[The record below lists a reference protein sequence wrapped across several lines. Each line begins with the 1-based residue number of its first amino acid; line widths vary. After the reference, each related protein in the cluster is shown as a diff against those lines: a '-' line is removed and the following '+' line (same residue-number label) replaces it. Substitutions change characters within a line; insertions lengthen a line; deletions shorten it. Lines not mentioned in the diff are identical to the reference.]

1 VRLSGGRNGCEGRV
15 ELYDGSTWGT
25 VCDDQWDLRDA
36 QVVCQQLGCG
46 QPVSA
51 PRNAR
56 FGPGSGRIFLDDVQC
71 RGDEPSLQMCRH
83 NGWGVHNCRHVE
95 DAAVICAGE
104 WPADTFG
111 SPAGHIGWLLGQDR
125 APHCLPLLILQSGFS
140 CPCPCPLSFTQPT
153 PPAQWPLT
161 TGASVRLSGGRN
173 GCEGRVEL
181 YDGSTWG
188 TVCDDQW
195 DLRDAQVVCQQL
207 GCGQPVSAP
216 RNARFGPG
224 SGRIFLDDVQCRG
237 DEPSLQMCRHNGWGV
252 HNCRHVEDAAVICAG
267 ASVRLSG
274 GRNGCEGRVELYDG
288 STWGTVCDD
297 QWDMQDA
304 QVVCQQLGCGQPVD
318 APRNARFGPG
328 SGHIFLDDVQCH
340 GDEPSLQM
348 CRHNG
353 WGVHNCRH
361 MEDAAVICAGQIRPC
376 PQQSRGDASL
386 DIRGLATDKQT
397 EFYLSTFAL
406 VPPQPQLRLES
417 GGDRCAGR
425 VEVYHDGKWGA
436 VCDDYFSMNSANV
449 VCRQLNCGQ
458 AVSVLG
464 LSYFGPSGKNIQLDD
479 VQCRGTESHL
489 WDCRHAGW
497 GRHNCGLNEDVGVIC
512 SG

>member
-25 VCDDQWDLRDA
+25 VCDDQWDMQDA
-36 QVVCQQLGCG
+36 QVVCRQLGCG
-46 QPVSA
+46 RARAA
-51 PRNAR
+51 PNRAR

-104 WPADTFG
+104 RPAESTRR
-111 SPAGHIGWLLGQDR
+111 GWYRTLFS
-125 APHCLPLLILQSGFS
+125 LPLLVLQPGFS
-140 CPCPCPLSFTQPT
+140 CPCPCPHPSPSN
-153 PPAQWPLT
+153 A
-161 TGASVRLSGGRN
+161 TGLLHSLFFWASVRLSGGRN

-195 DLRDAQVVCQQL
+195 DMQDAQVVCRQL
-207 GCGQPVSAP
+207 GCGRARAAP
-216 RNARFGPG
+216 NRARFGPG

-252 HNCRHVEDAAVICAG
+252 HNCRHVEDAAVICAGTQTNDLCHVPG

-328 SGHIFLDDVQCH
+328 SGRIFLDDVQCR

-361 MEDAAVICAGQIRPC
+361 VEDAAVICA
-376 PQQSRGDASL
+376 
-386 DIRGLATDKQT
+386 
-397 EFYLSTFAL
+397 
-406 VPPQPQLRLES
+406 
-417 GGDRCAGR
+417 
-425 VEVYHDGKWGA
+425 
-436 VCDDYFSMNSANV
+436 
-449 VCRQLNCGQ
+449 
-458 AVSVLG
+458 
-464 LSYFGPSGKNIQLDD
+464 
-479 VQCRGTESHL
+479 
-489 WDCRHAGW
+489 
-497 GRHNCGLNEDVGVIC
+497 
-512 SG
+512 